1 MDCEKLIEFVK
12 EHEILYDTSHPKY
25 MDQHR
30 KDKLWRLIAARMN
43 QNESDCK
50 KMWQNLRD
58 SFRRVLKK
66 RRSVHSREGKPKVW
80 KYEGEMSFLVPHFT
94 SRSGKPLDSIEPYQP
109 PSEEEQSVENILEDI
124 KHYSNIEPNESS
136 SLVDNDEF
144 TAKAK
149 ASNDNSSTALLKY
162 MLESQERERV
172 RMEEDDITSFFLN
185 MAKTVRTFS
194 RYRRA
199 EAKNKVFTVISQ
211 LEFEQINEEKDQS
224 FQTSDTMLKPQK
236 GYYVGCD
243 PLD

>member
-1 MDCEKLIEFVK
+1 MDCERLIEFVK
-12 EHEILYDTSHPKY
+12 EHEVLYDTTHPKY

-30 KDKLWRLIAARMN
+30 KDKLWRTIAVRMN
-43 QNESDCK
+43 QNENDCK

-66 RRSVHSREGKPKVW
+66 RKSVRNKEGRPKVW
-80 KYEGEMSFLVPHFT
+80 KYECEMSFLVPHFT
-94 SRSGKPLDSIEPYQP
+94 SRTGKSVDTIESYQP
-109 PSEEEQSVENILEDI
+109 PSEEEQSVENLLEDI
-124 KHYSNIEPNESS
+124 KPYPNIETNESS

-144 TAKAK
+144 TTKTKGA
-149 ASNDNSSTALLKY
+149 NDHPSTALLKY
-162 MLESQERERV
+162 VLENQERERA

-185 MAKTVRTFS
+185 MAKTVKTFS

-199 EAKNKVFTVISQ
+199 EAKSKVFATVSQ
-211 LEFEQINEEKDQS
+211 LEFEQINEDKDQS
-224 FQTSDTMLKPQK
+224 FQASDTMLKSQK